1 MENGVVSWTTVHCLL
16 PPFHPL
22 AANTYV
28 SSLKASVTEHL
39 GGRPL
44 PPPGLSLALW
54 VCLALRCGGFLSKI
68 QYFLST
74 NHTSKS
80 YKNMLFTQKNTS
92 YLPFKHPHRKD
103 GQRQPRAGERRG
115 QKRGEQKKPRERE
128 RESAKNTNQ
137 RKEKQGELEQR

>member
-1 MENGVVSWTTVHCLL
+1 M
-16 PPFHPL
+16 
-22 AANTYV
+22 
-28 SSLKASVTEHL
+28 
-39 GGRPL
+39 
-44 PPPGLSLALW
+44 
-54 VCLALRCGGFLSKI
+54 SKI

-128 RESAKNTNQ
+128 REPKTQTREKKNRESSN
-137 RKEKQGELEQR
+137 RDEKKEHRGGGT